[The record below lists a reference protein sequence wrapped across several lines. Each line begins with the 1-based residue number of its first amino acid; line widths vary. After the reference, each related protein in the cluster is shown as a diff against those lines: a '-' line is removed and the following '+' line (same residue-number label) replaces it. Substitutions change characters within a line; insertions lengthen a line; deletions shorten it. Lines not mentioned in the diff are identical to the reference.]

1 MGTRLGECYL
11 LLQTLPIIKT
21 ENDMMQS
28 SFLNPEPDA
37 VKSWVPTREAAKKR
51 LEDFTPRAGIAYAKR
66 RNFDLGAKEHANV
79 SALSPW
85 IRHRV
90 ILEEDVVRRALK
102 MHNVSS
108 AEKFIQ
114 EVFWRGYFKGW
125 LEHRPEV
132 WRRYK
137 KNVMSY
143 VDQLEKNAGLAR
155 RYETAINSKTG
166 IDCFD
171 IWARELIE
179 TGYLHN
185 HARMW
190 FASIWIYTLEL
201 PWELGADFF
210 YRHLLDGD
218 PASNTCSWRWICGLH
233 TTGKTY
239 LARASNIEQYTQSRF
254 NPEGQLALDAPSMS
268 ESSLP
273 ELITPNFKSADL
285 IGRRYG
291 LLMTEED
298 ISIDSLGLSNPSA
311 AIMALGSVTA
321 RSVLPLSCRVEDFS
335 PALVKDGAVRIEKF
349 YNMSCSV
356 SIEDDWHMAINE
368 WVKEY
373 SLDCVVTPRLMIGPV
388 RTRLQRAVMDLNV
401 PLFEISRTYDR
412 AVTKYAKRG
421 FFGLKKK
428 IPNILME
435 LGIQATQCH

>member
-1 MGTRLGECYL
+1 M
-11 LLQTLPIIKT
+11 
-21 ENDMMQS
+21 
-28 SFLNPEPDA
+28 
-37 VKSWVPTREAAKKR
+37 
-51 LEDFTPRAGIAYAKR
+51 EDFTPRAGIAYAKR

-268 ESSLP
+268 EPSLP

>member
-1 MGTRLGECYL
+1 M
-11 LLQTLPIIKT
+11 QTLSNFPATRQAGLDLLSKFSP
-21 ENDMMQS
+21 QAG
-28 SFLNPEPDA
+28 PD
-37 VKSWVPTREAAKKR
+37 
-51 LEDFTPRAGIAYAKR
+51 YAR
-66 RNFDLGAKEHANV
+66 GRNFDFGPNQPRAV
-79 SALSPW
+79 SGLSPF
-85 IRHRV
+85 
-90 ILEEDVVRRALK
+90 VRRRLVTEQELITEVLK
-102 MHNVSS
+102 QHSADA

-137 KNVMSY
+137 RNVMSY

-155 RYETAINSKTG
+155 RYETAINAKTG

-171 IWARELIE
+171 TWVSELIE

-239 LARASNIEQYTQSRF
+239 LARASNIEQFTQSRF
-254 NPEGQLALDAPSMS
+254 NPEGQLALNAPSMS
-268 ESSLP
+268 EPPLT
-273 ELITPNFKSADL
+273 EMIAPNFKSAEL
-285 IGRRYG
+285 IGLRYG

-298 ISIDSLGLSNPSA
+298 ISIDSLGLSNRPA

-321 RSVLPLSCRVEDFS
+321 RSVLPLSSRVEDFA
-335 PALVKDGAVRIEKF
+335 PALVKDGAICIEKF
-349 YNMSCSV
+349 YNMPCSV
-356 SIEDDWHMAINE
+356 LTEDDWHQAINE
-368 WVKEY
+368 WAKEY
-373 SLDCVVTPRLMIGPV
+373 SLDYIVTPRLMIGPV
-388 RTRLQRAVMDLNV
+388 RTRLQKAVMELNI

-412 AVTKYAKRG
+412 LVTQFTKRG

-428 IPNILME
+428 IPDILEE
-435 LGIQATQCH
+435 LDITKV

>member
-1 MGTRLGECYL
+1 
-11 LLQTLPIIKT
+11 
-21 ENDMMQS
+21 MQS
-28 SFLNPEPDA
+28 SFLNPEPDS
-37 VKSWVPTREAAKKR
+37 VKNWVPTREAAKKR
-51 LEDFTPRAGIAYAKR
+51 LEGFIPRAGVAYAKR
-66 RNFDLGAKEHANV
+66 RNFELGPEEHANV
-79 SALSPW
+79 SASSPW

-90 ILEEDVVRRALK
+90 ILEEDVLRKVIK
-102 MHNVSS
+102 KHSVSS

-143 VDQLEKNAGLAR
+143 ADQLEKDAGLAR
-155 RYETAINSKTG
+155 RYETAINAKTG

-171 IWARELIE
+171 TWANELIE

-239 LARASNIEQYTQSRF
+239 LARASNIEKFTQSRF
-254 NPEGQLALDAPSMS
+254 NPEGQLALNAPAKC
-268 ESSLP
+268 EPPLT
-273 ELITPNFKSADL
+273 EIVAPNFKSAEL
-285 IGRRYG
+285 IGRRHG

-298 ISIDSLGLSNPSA
+298 ISIDSLGLSNPPA

-321 RSVLPLSCRVEDFS
+321 RSVLPLSSSVENFA
-335 PALVKDGAVRIEKF
+335 PALVKDGAISIEKF
-349 YNMSCSV
+349 YNMPCSI
-356 SIEDDWHMAINE
+356 STEDDWHKTLNE
-368 WVKEY
+368 WAKEY
-373 SLDCVVTPRLMIGPV
+373 SLDCIVTPRLMIGPV
-388 RTRLQRAVMDLNV
+388 RTRLQKAVMKLNI
-401 PLFEISRTYDR
+401 PLVEISRKYDR
-412 AVTKYAKRG
+412 LVTQYTKRG

-428 IPNILME
+428 IPNILMD
-435 LGIQATQCH
+435 LDIPKG

>member
-11 LLQTLPIIKT
+11 LLQTLPVIKK
-21 ENDMMQS
+21 EYDMMQS
-28 SFLNPEPDA
+28 SFLNPEPNA
-37 VKSWVPTREAAKKR
+37 IKNWVPTREAAKKR
-51 LEDFTPRAGIAYAKR
+51 LKDFIPRAGVAYAKR
-66 RNFDLGAKEHANV
+66 RNFELGPEGHANV

-90 ILEEDVVRRALK
+90 ILEEDVLRKTLK

-137 KNVMSY
+137 KNVVSY

-155 RYETAINSKTG
+155 RYETAINAKTG

-171 IWARELIE
+171 TWVSELIE

-239 LARASNIEQYTQSRF
+239 LARASNIEQFTQSRF
-254 NPEGQLALDAPSMS
+254 NPEGQLALNAPSMS
-268 ESSLP
+268 EPPLT
-273 ELITPNFKSADL
+273 EMITPNFKSAEL

-298 ISIDSLGLSNPSA
+298 ISVDSLGLSNRPA

-321 RSVLPLSCRVEDFS
+321 RSVLPLSSRVEDFA
-335 PALVKDGAVRIEKF
+335 PALIKDGVICIEKL
-349 YNMSCSV
+349 YNMPCSV
-356 SIEDDWHMAINE
+356 LTEDDWHKAINE
-368 WVKEY
+368 WAKEY
-373 SLDCVVTPRLMIGPV
+373 SLDYIATPRLMIGPV
-388 RTRLQRAVMDLNV
+388 RTRLQKAVMELNI

-412 AVTKYAKRG
+412 LVTQYTKRG

-428 IPNILME
+428 IPNILEE
-435 LGIQATQCH
+435 LDITKG